1 MASGNIGLASLV
13 PALDEVARATQEEY
27 PTLVQK
33 PRRILCRFIEQY
45 LTNINVVA
53 HELGENIGSQQC
65 AMLLK
70 FIKHIVQSSPHMFVN
85 PGLPALASTDLG
97 NEMASGSKDFCSW
110 IVLRLLRILA
120 SGACSVLHGSVME
133 AVALLLHVSRLPAV
147 TLFAQL
153 CLDILGLMRD
163 LACILR
169 QQLDSPM
176 DVTPWPVTLVGRFV
190 VVPTDF
196 LQEASLQVD
205 SHSSLELFQI
215 SLTKL
220 VLPILPDIAH
230 LLDGHLP
237 ELWAVACCQLQ
248 MGRPQLKAISMTVL
262 AQLTEMEGPSHEHLK
277 DFLVEM
283 LVGVMEILAD
293 RKVEERDEDASVMEE
308 PFMQLMAAIFPSQ
321 RESEREQYCPPE
333 CLDWLIDKLRDFVS
347 RRPLLQVKSLAVQA
361 ALCGVVQHVLC
372 CPPAEYECADRI
384 RRERVVVICA
394 HLIGV
399 LGTFTSQ
406 KHFIRCLVMAIMH
419 ELGVLSE
426 ENVWQDTDHST
437 EPRSEVLG
445 EEIHGND
452 QLDSGPARKR
462 PCLDSKQTDNGE
474 VQSGLLHK
482 LQERLGVLLTQLKD
496 KSLPNTLDQ
505 LEGVA
510 TIVHVIA
517 LVCAGVARL
526 VPNVRDPLKEVPRS
540 VVDRMWIPCTEI
552 LTQVVQVLM
561 AHLEGLTMG
570 PWTEQSLA
578 RVISIIDGLLLMH
591 VHCTMFSTD
600 TLEHLCWVLSLPWVH
615 KRKEKTEVAMKS
627 IQEMTSLGQR
637 LEAAFTP
644 CLRARCLCLLALL
657 PIDISSSWR
666 MVVLQLAS
674 ESCADEERAAAV
686 WAGPVLLRQLLG
698 LNTASGIVHSV
709 LQERLTDPS
718 DAVQKKLAAAIGP
731 LACVLAGCSSLLC
744 RPFTAALKST
754 SESAIG
760 DELLCHNFTLGC
772 GGGGGSYGSGNGG
785 AQPKCSGRICLPAS
799 TLTPFL
805 LLLQPNTAPEVK
817 LAFIGSLPQLL
828 VHIDMRGGDG
838 NGGSNSDVLDIMDSC
853 LGLMENKD
861 LGVRMSFSLAV
872 RHLIAVLGPED
883 TAKPS
888 PCSELLISKLKMA
901 YKKAKLARDESLR
914 TTLALTT
921 GQISRVAQGRSVL
934 LCMVLSLVHS
944 VTSKWP
950 LVAATAHGQI
960 RQLASVRGISPQALF
975 SQFKKPIC
983 QFLAKSMHDSQ
994 QTASSEPLPEEREA
1008 SPDVLSE
1015 VASVFDFPDLTHFLN
1030 KTLRYLLTFL
1040 VAKATPASATLMGL
1054 LAQQLHLG
1062 SREAL
1067 LTNFKYIFSHLV
1079 CCCSKTQLEAA
1090 LLFVQKE
1097 TEIELGSLLRQDFQ
1111 SLHNELLLRLGESYR
1126 QVFNGLAML
1135 ASFSSSEA
1143 AQHVCGDISSSQQM
1157 AEYLQPRLLGILAFF
1172 NLQLLSSG
1180 TSMEDKKKTLNS
1192 LMSLMELMGSKHVTS
1207 VRVKMMTTLRTGLR
1221 YQDDFPRLCCKAWDC
1236 FVRCLELTCLGPLLS
1251 QITVALLP
1259 LMTREPKNVACIFH
1273 YMIVENRNAVQD
1285 YLHEVYFMPDHPDLG
1300 PILDVLN
1307 AYSKEQSRS
1316 ADLVAEL
1323 QRLMRSVQHENLQ
1336 IRIHALSRLRHTL
1349 YQNQGKLMK
1358 YAWESETVEPVISH
1372 LVTVLLEGCHDAD
1385 LSARLL
1391 FGECLGELG
1400 AIDPGRLDLSASC
1413 QPNRTTTFLATVEEP
1428 EFARELLTELTRA
1441 FLATADNVRAQD
1453 CAAYAM
1459 QELLQIY
1466 DCKEGTEST
1475 PGRCLWRSFPDNVQ
1489 EILEPHLHTRYIN
1502 SSPMFNWAK
1511 LRKPIYVT
1519 NVRKTFQD
1527 WACTWAGY
1535 LLTKVRQEPARRVFT
1550 SCSMIIK
1557 HDIKVTLFL
1566 LPHILVYVL
1575 LDADVSEEQEVFDE
1589 MLAVLQYDV
1598 GQEGSERADASDLSQ
1613 MSAQTIFSVLDHL
1626 TLWSRHKL
1634 KSLKTPHGVKSKS
1647 KAGTKSSAVVTNS
1660 LGNEQYQRVQSFLKR
1675 IPQSVLSSSSFR
1687 CKAYTRSLMHFEAHI
1702 GESKQDIQKHLAFL
1716 QTLYVAMDEP
1726 DGVAGVTALRK
1737 EEPSLH
1743 EQTLEHESIGQLR
1756 DATACYEKAIQGEP
1770 HKISYRHGLLRSLL
1784 GLGELSTAYSMVNG
1798 ILSQRPEWTN
1808 ELNVYR
1814 VEAAWKLTQWGDL
1827 ETCLTNET
1835 YGSWSIGLGKLLLA
1849 AKQCDR
1855 VTLERQLKVVRAEQ
1869 MVPLSAASLERG
1881 SYQRGYEYIIRLH
1894 MLSELEHSVSRLSA
1908 GENLENRS
1916 VWSSAWQARLE
1927 VTQNSFRAK
1936 EPILELRRALL
1947 CLAGDSDA
1955 LVGECWLQ
1963 SARVARKAGH
1973 YQTAY
1978 NALLNARAVHPPDLC
1993 VERARWLWIQ
2003 GKVHQALLQLQRSVE
2018 QHVGGEGCRPSD
2030 PRQTAVLARAFLL
2043 IGRLMEETAN
2053 FESNAIVKQYKEVT
2067 SLLPDWEDGHFY
2079 LAKYYDKLM
2088 PTMTDN
2094 RMEKQG
2100 DIIYRIVYHFGRSLM
2115 FGNQFIYQSMPR
2127 LLSLWLDFGAK
2138 VFELERGNRSERQH
2152 LPVAADLAKIIK
2164 IMTEHTQKLAP
2175 YQFLTAF
2182 SQLISRICH
2191 PHAAVCA
2198 ALQAIIVKVLTRY
2211 PQQAL
2216 WMMMAVSK
2224 SSHAARAERCK
2235 AIFGKAVQVDGSLR
2249 KFIRDGTS
2257 LTDLLLELCNKPTMD
2272 KQTTMSMNVNFRGLK
2287 RLVDDTN
2294 FSNVLI
2300 PLQAVMTPTLP
2311 STPGGHADHDPFPGN
2326 MAYIV
2331 GFHDPVEVLS
2341 SLQKP
2346 KKICIRGSDG
2356 RSYPMMCKP
2365 KDDLRKDC
2373 RLMEFNSLIN
2383 KCLRKD
2389 AESRRR
2395 DLRICT
2401 YAVIPL
2407 NEECGLVEWVN
2418 NTESLRTIV
2427 DILYNEKGIGLTMSE
2442 VSKCIL
2448 PIETPLEQKLSMYRD
2463 KLLPPHPPVFH
2474 EWFLRTFPDPT
2485 SWYSSRLG
2493 YTRST
2498 AVMSMVGYVLGL
2510 GDRHGENILF
2520 DSLTGE
2526 CMHVDFNCLFN
2537 KGLTFGVPELV
2548 PFRLTHNMVHAMGP
2562 MGLEG
2567 LFRRACEV
2575 TMRVMCDQRESL
2587 ISVLKTFIH
2596 DPLVEW
2602 SRPLHGSWR
2611 GSANEAGEVVNEKA
2625 KQIVQDI
2632 EQRLHGVIKNPNN
2645 RVRGLPL
2652 SIEGHVH
2659 YLIQEAT
2666 NEKLLCQM
2674 YLGWAPF
2681 H

>member
-33 PRRILCRFIEQY
+33 PRRILCRFIQQY

-85 PGLPALASTDLG
+85 PGLPAC
-97 NEMASGSKDFCSW
+97 SKGMIVDFCSW

-163 LACILR
+163 LACISR

-321 RESEREQYCPPE
+321 RESEREPYCPPE

-406 KHFIRCLVMAIMH
+406 KYLEGLLTMLLMCLVMAIMH

-437 EPRSEVLG
+437 EPSYRILKNNAQRADNV
-445 EEIHGND
+445 
-452 QLDSGPARKR
+452 
-462 PCLDSKQTDNGE
+462 SKQTGNGE

-517 LVCAGVARL
+517 LVCAGVASSSFRTAVFEKCKSCSKL
-526 VPNVRDPLKEVPRS
+526 EVPRS

-561 AHLEGLTMG
+561 AHLEGLAMG

-578 RVISIIDGLLLMH
+578 KVISIIDGLLLMH

-615 KRKEKTEVAMKS
+615 KRDREGCLPLFRFAYNDMLIFYLVCVSPA
-627 IQEMTSLGQR
+627 
-637 LEAAFTP
+637 P

-754 SESAIG
+754 
-760 DELLCHNFTLGC
+760 T
-772 GGGGGSYGSGNGG
+772 
-785 AQPKCSGRICLPAS
+785 QPKCSGRICLPAS

-883 TAKPS
+883 TVILK
-888 PCSELLISKLKMA
+888 LLISKLKMA

-1015 VASVFDFPDLTHFLN
+1015 VANVFDFPDLTHFLN

-1589 MLAVLQYDV
+1589 MLAVLQHDV

-1647 KAGTKSSAVVTNS
+1647 KAGMLLTSQ
-1660 LGNEQYQRVQSFLKR
+1660 GNEQYQRVQSFLKR

-2383 KCLRKD
+2383 KDLLRKD

-2587 ISVLKTFIH
+2587 IRGASVLKTFIH